1 MSACIVMAG
10 SPILD
15 LVRRLR
21 EAKSVAEVDAI
32 AREPDAA
39 SPEAQAVVSLARDAV
54 DATER
59 ALASNRGRE
68 VLLASVAHD
77 LRNPLNT
84 FAMSAGLLRDDLEGG
99 EIDASRALSLIAR
112 MERALGRM
120 QSLIEDLLE
129 ASRIDARKVDFTPRP
144 ENAAQIVL
152 DAVKAASAA
161 VGERAPA
168 VTVDVLDENAKVKC
182 DRPRTIQALAKMVAY
197 ATKATGEGGSIRL
210 GCRADGANTQFVARA
225 FSPSGQPVAPPE
237 EGRGGLALLMGRGLA
252 EGQRG
257 TFRVEPGT
265 ALVLTLTL
273 PAE

>member
-1 MSACIVMAG
+1 MSACTMAG
-10 SPILD
+10 SLIID
-15 LVRRLR
+15 LARRLR
-21 EAKSVAEVDAI
+21 EAKSSAEIDAI
-32 AREPDAA
+32 AGDAA
-39 SPEAQAVVSLARDAV
+39 GSPEAEAVVALARDVAAANERV
-54 DATER
+54 AATNR
-59 ALASNRGRE
+59 ARE

-84 FAMSAGLLRDDLEGG
+84 FAMSAGLLRDDLDGG
-99 EIDASRALSLIAR
+99 DIDATRALSLVAR
-112 MERALGRM
+112 MDRALGRM
-120 QSLIEDLLE
+120 QGLIEDLLE
-129 ASRIDARKVDFTPRP
+129 ASRIDAGKVDFALRS
-144 ENAAQIVL
+144 ENASQIVL

-168 VTVDVLDENAKVKC
+168 VTVDELDENAKVNC
-182 DRPRTIQALAKMVAY
+182 DRARTIQTLAKMVAY

-210 GCRADGANTQFVARA
+210 GCRADGAATLFFARA

-252 EGQRG
+252 EAQRG

-273 PAE
+273 PAG